1 MRGDFSRIRRGR
13 GTGYTS
19 VLEQQG
25 RVSLD
30 ADANEQRFLDE
41 QLRRTETADVI
52 GEFGGQGFAI
62 TVPETGNQILIGPGS
77 YYIAGLR
84 ADNPS
89 PVSYDSQ
96 LVSLPPGKD
105 SAAAL
110 LGMLPG
116 PPGEPVYLAVVLQV
130 WQRLVTALDDSC
142 LRDPALGQAD
152 TTVRLQTLWR
162 VLARPVPA
170 DVNSLAGPFCPV
182 LYGNQPAASTG
193 TLSVS
198 TGASG
203 SACGCGPVATAGYQ
217 GVENQLYRVEIHT
230 PGDLSSAAFK
240 WSRENGSVVSAVA
253 SVALGSGASGSTVQ
267 VSSPWPDLN
276 LGFQAGQWVE
286 LTDDTREFAD
296 PPGAP
301 GILYQVQATD
311 KDTLTMTLAGPV
323 SAGSSRNARVR
334 RWDQAGPAAGP
345 AGVPLAAG
353 TPVPGGGMQFE
364 LENGILVTFGP
375 GTYRA
380 GDYWTFP
387 ARTATGTVE
396 WPPCDSDGNAAQPP
410 YSTEVHEAPLACVYV
425 PWEGPAT
432 SAGRERGHGPGRP
445 PVTPGPSSGTAQG
458 PVLPEEAVPPAAT
471 VLQQAGGAEKTS
483 VNLAGLLAHG
493 GHGIVVR
500 GGQSGAAST
509 QEPVIEDCR
518 RPFRPLA
525 ITQPIHVQSINW
537 PNDDLLPIDVLA
549 ANGLMVTLDQAVS
562 GPVDS
567 GRFIVTLEAFTSP
580 YLSEAGVAQLRTS
593 YVLDSP
599 IVVSGQQLT
608 WQLGQPAL
616 GYVQEL
622 ISSAEKFRL
631 YVRVRVRLP
640 GQAYFAAYGTELIY
654 LDGRAFGQPGTR
666 TDGTTPRVDLRFP
679 SGDGSAASDLE
690 SWFYLAPA
698 LTATA
703 LTPTSRNAFTTVADS
718 GGNFIGVV
726 PAGSTG
732 ATPVTEAGLTAT
744 LSYAAVVNSTLSVT
758 ISSSSSSN
766 PLLANIVSAPATV
779 AIAPAQSSV
788 TIPLTF
794 SGNMPAGTPL
804 NTITI
809 DATVVSANEQIPNAP
824 PATTTVT
831 LSAPGGTTP
840 APAAAGGSPP
850 PAPTGAALVPD
861 PPAPPTMPISPPD
874 LPQPESPAQAE
885 PPAQPQPPQAPE
897 SSDPPASP
905 PAGS

>member
-1 MRGDFSRIRRGR
+1 MRGDFSRIRLGR

-41 QLRRTETADVI
+41 RLRRTGTANVI

-62 TVPETGNQILIGPGS
+62 TVPETGNQILIGAGS

-84 ADNPS
+84 AENPS
-89 PVSYDSQ
+89 QVSYDSQ
-96 LVSLPPGKD
+96 MVSLPSGAD

-116 PPGEPVYLAVVLQV
+116 PSGEPVYLAVVLQV

-170 DVNSLAGPFCPV
+170 DANSPAGPFCPV
-182 LYGNQPAASTG
+182 LYGNQPSASTG
-193 TLSVS
+193 TLSVT
-198 TGASG
+198 TGTSG
-203 SACGCGPVATAGYQ
+203 TACGCGPVATAGYQ

-240 WSRENGSVVSAVA
+240 WSRENGSILSAVE
-253 SVALGSGASGSTVQ
+253 SVALGSAASGSTVQ
-267 VSSPWPDLN
+267 VSSLGPDLN

-286 LTDDTREFAD
+286 LTDDTCEFAD
-296 PPGAP
+296 PPGAA
-301 GILYQVQATD
+301 GTLYQVQAAD
-311 KDTLTMTLAGPV
+311 KDTLTMTFAGPV
-323 SAGSSRNARVR
+323 STDSSRNARVR

-375 GTYRA
+375 GTYHA

-396 WPPCDSDGNAAQPP
+396 WPPCDSDGSAAQPP
-410 YSTEVHEAPLACVYV
+410 YSTEAHEAPLACVYV
-425 PWEGPAT
+425 PWEGPAASGRT
-432 SAGRERGHGPGRP
+432 SG
-445 PVTPGPSSGTAQG
+445 AQEPATG
-458 PVLPEEAVPPAAT
+458 PVLRDEAVPPAAT

-483 VNLAGLLAHG
+483 INLGRLLTG
-493 GHGIVVR
+493 RGHGIVII
-500 GGQSGAAST
+500 GGRSGTAPT
-509 QEPVIEDCR
+509 QQPVIEDCR

-525 ITQPIHVQSINW
+525 ITRPIHVQSINW

-580 YLSEAGVAQLRTS
+580 YLNEAGVAQLRTS

-616 GYVQEL
+616 DYVQEL
-622 ISSAEKFRL
+622 VSSAQKFSL

-640 GQAYFAAYGTELIY
+640 GQAYFAVYGAELIY

-666 TDGTTPRVDLRFP
+666 TDGTTSKTDLRFP

-698 LTATA
+698 LEARV
-703 LTPTSRNAFTTVADS
+703 LTPSSGSTFTTVADS
-718 GGNFIGVV
+718 GGNFTGVV

-732 ATPVTEAGLTAT
+732 ATPVTETGVTAT
-744 LSYAAVVNSTLSVT
+744 LSYAAVVSSTLSVT
-758 ISSSSSSN
+758 ISSSN
-766 PLLANIVSAPATV
+766 PSVTVVSAPATV

-788 TIPLTF
+788 TIPVTF
-794 SGNMPAGTPL
+794 SGNMPAGTAPS
-804 NTITI
+804 TITI
-809 DATVVSANEQIPNAP
+809 GATVVSASEQIPNAP
-824 PATTTVT
+824 PVTTTVT
-831 LSAPGGTTP
+831 LSAPGGGTP
-840 APAAAGGSPP
+840 APAAAGGGT
-850 PAPTGAALVPD
+850 PAPAQAGGSTPSGPTRAALAPD
-861 PPAPPTMPISPPD
+861 PS
-874 LPQPESPAQAE
+874 QPESPAQAQ
-885 PPAQPQPPQAPE
+885 PPAQPQSPQAPE

>member
-41 QLRRTETADVI
+41 RLRRTGTADVI

-62 TVPETGNQILIGPGS
+62 TVPEAGNQILIGAGS
-77 YYIAGLR
+77 YYVAGLR

-96 LVSLPPGKD
+96 LVSLPPGAD

-116 PPGEPVYLAVVLQV
+116 PSGEPVYLAVVLQV
-130 WQRLVTALDDSC
+130 WQRLVTALDDPC

-170 DVNSLAGPFCPV
+170 GANSPAGPFCPV

-203 SACGCGPVATAGYQ
+203 SACGCGPVAAAGYQ

-240 WSRENGSVVSAVA
+240 WSRENGSVVESVE
-253 SVALGSGASGSTVQ
+253 SVALGSGGSGSTVQ
-267 VSSPWPDLN
+267 VSSLGPDLN

-296 PPGAP
+296 PPGAA
-301 GILYQVQATD
+301 GTLYQVQATD
-311 KDTLTMTLAGPV
+311 KDTLTMTFAGPV
-323 SAGSSRNARVR
+323 SADSSRNARVR

-364 LENGILVTFGP
+364 LEDGILVTFGP
-375 GTYRA
+375 GTYRT

-396 WPPCDSDGNAAQPP
+396 WPPCDSDGSAAQPP
-410 YSTEVHEAPLACVYV
+410 CSTEVHEAPLACVYV
-425 PWEGPAT
+425 PWEGPAPSAGT
-432 SAGRERGHGPGRP
+432 SAGPAGSSVAR
-445 PVTPGPSSGTAQG
+445 GPSSGVARG
-458 PVLPEEAVPPAAT
+458 PVLREEAVAPAAT

-483 VNLAGLLAHG
+483 INLGGLLAGG
-493 GHGIVVR
+493 GHGIVII
-500 GGQSGAAST
+500 GGRSGAAPT
-509 QEPVIEDCR
+509 QQLVIEDCR

-525 ITQPIHVQSINW
+525 ITQPIHVQSISW

-567 GRFIVTLEAFTSP
+567 GRFIVTLEALTSP
-580 YLSEAGVAQLRTS
+580 NLVKQANGVALPAS
-593 YVLDSP
+593 YVLDSS
-599 IVVSGQQLT
+599 IVASGQQLT

-616 GYVQEL
+616 GYVQAL
-622 ISSAEKFRL
+622 IGFTGAVGQS
-631 YVRVRVRLP
+631 VRVRVRLP

-666 TDGTTPRVDLRFP
+666 TDGTTPKVDLRFP

-703 LTPTSRNAFTTVADS
+703 LTPTSGSAFTTVADS
-718 GGNFIGVV
+718 GGNFTGVV
-726 PAGSTG
+726 PTGSTG
-732 ATPVTEAGLTAT
+732 VTPVTEAEVTAT
-744 LSYAAVVNSTLSVT
+744 LLYPAVVNSTLSVT
-758 ISSSSSSN
+758 ISTS
-766 PLLANIVSAPATV
+766 PPVTVVSAPATV

-794 SGNMPAGTPL
+794 SGNLPAGTPPA
-804 NTITI
+804 TITI
-809 DATVVSANEQIPNAP
+809 DATVVSASEQIPNAP

-840 APAAAGGSPP
+840 APVAPAGPTP
-850 PAPTGAALVPD
+850 PAPTGGTPVPG
-861 PPAPPTMPISPPD
+861 PPALPIPAPG

-897 SSDPPASP
+897 SSDRPAPPPAKS
-905 PAGS
+905 